1 MLNVNHLLISS
12 NIIKYFMNFSYF
24 RVLWNLVHPFNK
36 RDARKN
42 MHLYKASGLIA
53 FKMAFKGRFS
63 RRQRASS
70 IWYAHGRASL
80 NRLNIKMDYAFVK
93 VPLLNS
99 IVSIKIWL
107 FINPVYKNY
116 KFILNF

>member
-1 MLNVNHLLISS
+1 LVFT
-12 NIIKYFMNFSYF
+12 NIIKHYINFNF
-24 RVLWNLVHPFNK
+24 FKFLWDIVNKFNK
-36 RDARKN
+36 RNLRNDIN
-42 MHLYKASGLIA
+42 QYKKSGLIA

-63 RRQRASS
+63 RKQRASS

-80 NRLNIKMDYAFVK
+80 NRLDLKVDYAFVK
-93 VPLLNS
+93 VPLKNS

-107 FINPVYKNY
+107 FRNFKLDKF